1 MDRAD
6 TTVRRGTG
14 VALAVLAGLLAAC
27 GHAPYREAAPEPA
40 DTVPATVPAD
50 TAAPAPLDT
59 ASPDDSAADE
69 AALTALED
77 LRFRG
82 LGKGDEGAR
91 GVLPGGLPAVGDR
104 DVHGEASRLFE
115 GTRAGAAGA
124 AGPTYDIDV
133 ESFANRSRVQYYMD
147 FFQGP
152 ARDRFRIWLGRLQ
165 RYEGMVRSRF
175 RTYGVPE
182 DLVYLAMIE
191 SGYSNTA
198 VSRARAVG
206 MWQFIAP
213 TARRYGLEVDEWVD
227 ERRDPFK
234 ATDAAAH
241 HLLVLDSMFGSWYL
255 AAAAYNGGSGR
266 VLRGLRRL
274 PGETDS
280 LSDATFFA
288 LSDRRYL
295 RRETRD
301 YVPKLIAAAL
311 IAKEPERYGFDSIPT
326 LQPLVYDEMTVPDAT
341 GLDVIARLADT
352 TLSAITELNPKY
364 YRGVTP
370 PRRTSVV
377 RVPRGSGV
385 VVAQRYAELPA
396 SERVN
401 FLQHVVRRGE
411 TLSGIGERYRVS
423 VSLLLAA
430 NPGVRAR
437 ALRIGAHLKI
447 PVSAAARGLVRGPRA
462 RTARPRVVAERG
474 LGTFHVVRRGES
486 LWAISR
492 RYGVTVS
499 QLRRWNDLL
508 VGDVLRVGQRLL
520 VAPARTSGEG
530 SR

>member
-1 MDRAD
+1 MER
-6 TTVRRGTG
+6 TKTVVRRGTG
-14 VALAVLAGLLAAC
+14 VAVALLAGLLTAC
-27 GHAPYREAAPEPA
+27 GHAAYQESAPEPA
-40 DTVPATVPAD
+40 DTVAAAASAD
-50 TAAPAPLDT
+50 TAAPAPLDSSSLDET
-59 ASPDDSAADE
+59 AADE

-77 LRFRG
+77 LQFRG
-82 LGKGDEGAR
+82 LGKDEGGR
-91 GVLPGGLPAVGDR
+91 GVLPTDGLPAVADR

-115 GTRAGAAGA
+115 ATDEDAARA

-133 ESFANRSRVQYYMD
+133 EPYANRSRVQYYMD

-152 ARDRFRIWLGRLQ
+152 ARDRFRIWLGRLH

-175 RTYGVPE
+175 RAYGVPE

-213 TARRYGLEVDEWVD
+213 TARRYGLEVDQWVD
-227 ERRDPFK
+227 DRRDPFK
-234 ATDAAAH
+234 ATDAAAR
-241 HLLVLDSMFGSWYL
+241 HLLALDSVFGSWYL

-266 VLRGLRRL
+266 VLRGIRRL
-274 PGETDS
+274 PDDTDS
-280 LSDATFFA
+280 LTDATFFA
-288 LSDRRYL
+288 LADRRYL

-311 IAKEPERYGFDSIPT
+311 IAKEPQRYGFDSIPV
-326 LQPLVYDEMTVPDAT
+326 LQPLAYDEITVPDAT

-352 TLSAITELNPKY
+352 TASAIMELNPQY

-370 PRRTSVV
+370 PHRTSVV
-377 RVPRGSGV
+377 RVPRGSGT

-401 FLQHVVRRGE
+401 FLEHVVRRGE

-430 NPGVRAR
+430 NPHVRPRSLRPGAR
-437 ALRIGAHLKI
+437 LKI
-447 PVSAAARGLVRGPRA
+447 PVSAAARGLVGGSLRH
-462 RTARPRVVAERG
+462 TAPVRVVAEAG
-474 LGTFHVVRRGES
+474 LGSFHIVRRGES
-486 LWAISR
+486 LWTISR
-492 RYGVTVS
+492 RYGVTVR
-499 QLRRWNDLL
+499 QLRRWNDL
-508 VGDVLRVGQRLL
+508 VSGDVLRIGQRLL
-520 VAPARTSGEG
+520 VAPTRASGEG